1 MLIAR
6 MPFKMI
12 MLQNLHNLTLL
23 MNVKAHF
30 WHIVFSTLCFFTL
43 FSAPSTQKRTNRLLL
58 LYSLYLWC
66 LLCCVYTA
74 LSTSRKRTRLTT
86 HVSAPL
92 SLFIMW
98 AWSILG
104 FWILTHLNFQAVLIS
119 AIDDKLDFPAMTWQ
133 NVYKLYNRCFSGRSR
148 EQGRILLTYYSL
160 IQMIFVQV

>member
-1 MLIAR
+1 MQSIIIVLCLHCAFVHSCLVWLLRFQLWKWIR
-6 MPFKMI
+6 KV
-12 MLQNLHNLTLL
+12 NLWT
-23 MNVKAHF
+23 VE
-30 WHIVFSTLCFFTL
+30 L
-43 FSAPSTQKRTNRLLL
+43 FS
-58 LYSLYLWC
+58 
-66 LLCCVYTA
+66 A

-104 FWILTHLNFQAVLIS
+104 FWILTHLNFKAVLIR

-133 NVYKLYNRCFSGRSR
+133 NVYKLYNRCFLGKRR
-148 EQGRILLTYYSL
+148 EQSRILLTYYSL